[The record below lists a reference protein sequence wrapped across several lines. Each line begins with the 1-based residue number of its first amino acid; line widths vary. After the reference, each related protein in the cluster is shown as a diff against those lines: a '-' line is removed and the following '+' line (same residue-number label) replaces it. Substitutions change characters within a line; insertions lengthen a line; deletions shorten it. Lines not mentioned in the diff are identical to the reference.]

1 MREEIAD
8 RVYPVILRALELRDR
23 LKRGEALDFETE
35 QAALRGMLLSE
46 GEKRTGALN
55 GDGQKGADAARNPD
69 VRYLLACWLDEFFI
83 GFTPWAELWQE
94 KKLETVLYGTNERAW
109 RPWEQAR
116 QAEQRGDADAL
127 EAFFLTVMLGYRG
140 DLGQEPGQL
149 GAWTAAARGQQGRLR
164 PWKGPAGR
172 EPPASVP
179 PLRGR
184 DRLRRVVLLCGLLLL
199 LLAPLAAFFIA
210 RQLGQ

>member
-1 MREEIAD
+1 MREEID
-8 RVYPVILRALELRDR
+8 GRVYPVLLRALELRDR
-23 LKRGEALDFETE
+23 LGRGEALDFETE
-35 QAALRGMLLSE
+35 QAALRGLLLSE
-46 GEKRTGALN
+46 GEKHTHAHPPDRSRDSSHT
-55 GDGQKGADAARNPD
+55 PD

-94 KKLETVLYGTNERAW
+94 KKLETALYGTNERAW

-127 EAFFLTVMLGYRG
+127 ESFFLMVMLGYRG
-140 DLGQEPGQL
+140 DLRQEPARMT
-149 GAWTAAARGQQGRLR
+149 AWGTSARARQGRLR
-164 PWKGPAGR
+164 SWKAPAGR
-172 EPPASVP
+172 ESPASVP

-184 DRLRRVVLLCGLLLL
+184 TGLRRAVLLCGLLLL